1 MAQLQQLPPDG
12 DEILALVEGFVA
24 QMAARHTPR
33 LDTRGGK
40 FVVDFGNV
48 DVLGTPLGPFGV
60 LCWALPE
67 AMTDRL
73 MQEVAGQIGISTGTG
88 TLSAEKRKELAQQ
101 CTDAMDTS
109 QPAGAACAVGG
120 LWARFGAGVGAGP
133 AKRTGGRLEA
143 P

>member
-12 DEILALVEGFVA
+12 DEIRAFVEGFVA
-24 QMAARHTPR
+24 RMAARHMPR

-40 FVVDFGNV
+40 FAVDWNNV
-48 DVLGTPLGPFGV
+48 DVLGTSLRPFGA

-67 AMTDRL
+67 ALTDRL

-101 CTDAMDTS
+101 CTDAMDT
-109 QPAGAACAVGG
+109 
-120 LWARFGAGVGAGP
+120 
-133 AKRTGGRLEA
+133 LERQEEG
-143 P
+143 